1 MANRKDDRRRTALD
15 PGNTLFVVYV
25 GLVMLII
32 LLSMVA
38 DGYAALDS
46 VANRE
51 VILSDVQQGSLLF
64 AASGNEGKYEAAPQ
78 LSQDVEIYISAM
90 TARTMV
96 RQRFA
101 NNTDRWQE
109 AIYVFPLPDES
120 AVDQLRMKIGE
131 RLIEGEIREKE
142 EAQKIYEEAKQE
154 GKKASLLSQER
165 ANIFTMAVANIPP
178 GEEIEVEIEFQQVV
192 ALSDGVFSIRFPMVV
207 GPRYIAGKPLM
218 AGRDAGAIQFSGTG
232 WAMDTD
238 QVPDASRITP
248 PVASDRQQNPVRLM
262 VELAAGFPVARL
274 ESLYHG
280 ITVND
285 KERDV
290 KVLHF
295 DGSVKAD
302 RDFVLEWEAAQQY
315 RPHAA
320 LFSEKHGGD
329 TYLLMMLSPPTPD
342 LIGQAPP
349 REVVFVLDTS
359 GSMAGPSIVQAREAL
374 NQPRHLPVLGS

>member
-25 GLVMLII
+25 GLVMVII

-142 EAQKIYEEAKQE
+142 EAKKVYEKAKKRGKE
-154 GKKASLLSQER
+154 GLSSL
-165 ANIFTMAVANIPP
+165 
-178 GEEIEVEIEFQQVV
+178 
-192 ALSDGVFSIRFPMVV
+192 
-207 GPRYIAGKPLM
+207 
-218 AGRDAGAIQFSGTG
+218 SGTSKYFHNG
-232 WAMDTD
+232 RC
-238 QVPDASRITP
+238 QYSSR
-248 PVASDRQQNPVRLM
+248 
-262 VELAAGFPVARL
+262 
-274 ESLYHG
+274 
-280 ITVND
+280 
-285 KERDV
+285 
-290 KVLHF
+290 
-295 DGSVKAD
+295 
-302 RDFVLEWEAAQQY
+302 
-315 RPHAA
+315 
-320 LFSEKHGGD
+320 
-329 TYLLMMLSPPTPD
+329 
-342 LIGQAPP
+342 
-349 REVVFVLDTS
+349 
-359 GSMAGPSIVQAREAL
+359 
-374 NQPRHLPVLGS
+374 